1 MARYDITT
9 RQTEVLQV
17 PTDNA
22 ITDGSFPGSPL
33 KHATR
38 LLRPSA
44 AVRVAARLGR
54 GTLDRALT
62 YGADPAASPLIA
74 ARTAQLGSR
83 SSRARIADGLERLA
97 QSADNPRGRVRIL
110 PSRDAVLGNRSE
122 LLELAAMLRRDRPLY
137 ARGVAMLN
145 VILTDAT
152 GPAYTDRSGAA
163 LTHQLQ
169 IARAS
174 LAS

>member
-1 MARYDITT
+1 M
-9 RQTEVLQV
+9 
-17 PTDNA
+17 PTNNSYA
-22 ITDGSFPGSPL
+22 ITDDSFPGSPL

-38 LLRPSA
+38 LLGPSG

-54 GTLDRALT
+54 RMLDRALT
-62 YGADPAASPLIA
+62 DGADPAASPLIA
-74 ARTAQLGSR
+74 ARTAQLGRGST
-83 SSRARIADGLERLA
+83 RAQIADGLERLA
-97 QSADNPRGRVRIL
+97 LSADNPRGRVRIL
-110 PSRDAVLGNRSE
+110 PSRAAILGNRSE

-145 VILTDAT
+145 VILTDGT
-152 GPAYTDRSGAA
+152 GPAYTDPSGDA

-169 IARAS
+169 TARAS